1 MRRVHVRADPLPPV
15 PLREVSGLAV
25 AEDAAGALTLV
36 AIGDREAV
44 VAWASVEHGP
54 DDLDWHTEDL
64 SGLSGTR
71 IPHRDPQ
78 LEAVAA
84 DGCGG
89 VLLVQEWPNRAEL
102 VDAPSRR
109 VTADLDLVVPPDGQW
124 APLHR
129 AWQDPHGSHAEGVVL
144 LRGGRLLVIAEKDP
158 AALVEF
164 GPAGAA
170 PAGFGPGQW
179 LPAGERWLPAQ
190 PTGAAA
196 TASDP
201 AAGEGATATTGVVPA
216 AGEGTVTL
224 TALAAWYPDREL
236 REACPDLSDATV
248 GIYGNLAVLSDKG
261 HAVALVAPH
270 RPADEPGAG
279 VATAVVVIDVAG
291 LADKPEGLA
300 LLPNGDVLIACDRP
314 KSQDNLFVIRRA
326 AWRSLA

>member
-1 MRRVHVRADPLPPV
+1 MRRVLVRADPLPPV

-25 AEDAAGALTLV
+25 AEDAAGTLTLV

-54 DDLDWHTEDL
+54 DDLDWHTDDL
-64 SGLSGTR
+64 SGLAGTR

-102 VDAPSRR
+102 VDAPNRR
-109 VTADLDLVVPPDGQW
+109 VTADVDLVVPPDGQW

-170 PAGFGPGQW
+170 PGGFGPGQW
-179 LPAGERWLPAQ
+179 LPAGQRWLPA
-190 PTGAAA
+190 T
-196 TASDP
+196 P
-201 AAGEGATATTGVVPA
+201 AAGASGSAGADPA
-216 AGEGTVTL
+216 VGEGTVVL

-236 REACPDLSDATV
+236 CDACPDLSDATV
-248 GIYGNLAVLSDKG
+248 GIYGNLALLSDKG
-261 HAVALVAPH
+261 HTVALVAPH
-270 RPADEPGAG
+270 RPADDPAAG
-279 VATAVVVIDVAG
+279 VATAVVVVDVEG

-300 LLPNGDVLIACDRP
+300 LLPNGDILIACDRP
-314 KSQDNLFVIRRA
+314 KARDNLFVIRRA